1 MFFTLPLHR
10 MNKFASAAILPLM
23 VLAIVAFSNAAAK
36 DEVVAM
42 PVQGTLVIANLRAE
56 SLTIH
61 DLRAGQTK
69 EIVVP
74 GPPHELAWAGGRI
87 HATLGRANLLAEV
100 DLNGPSLLRLTPL
113 DGTPHGIAV
122 SGDQLL
128 VTQDTAGR
136 VTTFDRASLAP
147 LGSAATGDT
156 PHTVAVAGKSV
167 FVTDSRDDRLRQLPS
182 GATLQTGVMPES
194 VAVVGPFVV
203 TADNVGGTLG
213 IFADEPFSPVG
224 TVRLGG
230 GPVRVIPLDDRRVL
244 VALNA
249 GGEVAV
255 VDVKARKVERRITV
269 AERPDGLCLSPDGT
283 FVAVVSNAAG
293 VVQFFRVRD
302 GRRAGSLAA
311 GDGAGACAWLSR

>member
-10 MNKFASAAILPLM
+10 MNKIASAAILPLM

-36 DEVVAM
+36 GGVVAV
-42 PVQGTLVIANLRAE
+42 PVEGTLVVANLRLE

-61 DLRAGQTK
+61 DLRGGGAK

-87 HATLGRANLLAEV
+87 HAALGRANLLAEV
-100 DLNGPSLLRLTPL
+100 DLSGPSLPRLTPV

-122 SGDQLL
+122 SGEQLL

-156 PHTVAVAGKSV
+156 PHSVAVAGANV
-167 FVTDSRDDRLRQLPS
+167 FVTDSRDGRLRQVPS
-182 GATLQTGVMPES
+182 GATLPTGAMPES
-194 VAVVGPFVV
+194 VAVVGAFVV
-203 TADNVGGTLG
+203 TADNVGGTLS
-213 IFADEPFSPVG
+213 IFSLEPFALVG

-230 GPVRVIPLDDRRVL
+230 GPVRVVPLDDRRVM

-249 GGEVAV
+249 SGEVAV
-255 VDVKARKVERRITV
+255 VDVKARKVERRIRV

-293 VVQFFRVRD
+293 VVQFFRVED
-302 GRRAGSLAA
+302 GRRAGSIAA
-311 GDGAGACAWLSR
+311 GDGAGACAWISR